1 MALPRKHRNESNNG
15 LTEDHPDNG
24 DGHVE
29 EARKLN
35 DEETRAWSA
44 ALGGAA
50 IAAPILQDS
59 LSLMRPYRSSIVP
72 VSAIDKD
79 WRVALGDGF
88 FTCSQNEK
96 EAVVVHE
103 CLHVVC
109 NHFQRSERM
118 EQDDWRT
125 SNVAEDLE
133 INQMIITISRLRMP
147 PGTLI
152 PEKLKAGREWMTGI
166 DVPPHETMEKYYKLL
181 GGGSDNHYGNGSG
194 DNSSSGNGSN
204 ENSTDSDS
212 GSDNGNAENDSDDS
226 GAGSGSDDN
235 QSNETN
241 GGSGESE
248 NQGSGGS
255 DSSESNE
262 ESNDSGSG
270 GDQSSG
276 DGSYSKDGNQ
286 PGGGQSS
293 SSSGDDGD
301 DSSEG
306 GGPSNFSSFLDEDED
321 DSVGNDNSNRNR
333 GNGQSHP
340 QPCGG
345 VPPEDISEEADNAG
359 IPKAP
364 VDKQIEAHIS
374 TVNAARKRSE
384 ALGNPGSG
392 SLEDHFAFDLDRF
405 AGDPPIDWRKNFR
418 PVFQKAVS
426 MQAYRKTAQSF
437 RRINRRGSAFMKDV
451 VFPGMVGYQIKVMM
465 AIDTSASVT
474 GYDDQLSLICKNA
487 EEIMKAVMRNNK
499 HGFSC
504 FCVDTTIKPERIMTS
519 IDDLDLTGGGG
530 TDMAPAFEYVNGMK
544 GRNRPDIFVLASD
557 GEFDWDKCLPYWPND
572 MKVIIMITSP
582 NQFVEGKPST
592 IPDWVMGKADVID
605 VSTRERA

>member
-1 MALPRKHRNESNNG
+1 MALPRKHRNNSNSSITDDQPANG
-15 LTEDHPDNG
+15 E
-24 DGHVE
+24 GHVE

-59 LSLMRPYRSSIVP
+59 LSLMRPYRSSLVP

-118 EQDDWRT
+118 EQDDWKT

-181 GGGSDNHYGNGSG
+181 GGGSNNRYGNGSG
-194 DNSSSGNGSN
+194 DNSSSGNGS
-204 ENSTDSDS
+204 DSSSNDG
-212 GSDNGNAENDSDDS
+212 GSDNGNAENDSDDNGNS
-226 GAGSGSDDN
+226 SDGNDN
-235 QSNETN
+235 QSNGT
-241 GGSGESE
+241 
-248 NQGSGGS
+248 SGGS
-255 DSSESNE
+255 DEQEEQEAGGSVSSA
-262 ESNDSGSG
+262 SNDSGSG
-270 GDQSSG
+270 DSQSSG
-276 DGSYSKDGNQ
+276 DGSDSQNGNQ
-286 PGGGQSS
+286 SGGNQSASS
-293 SSSGDDGD
+293 SDDDGD
-301 DSSEG
+301 GSSGSG
-306 GGPSNFSSFLDEDED
+306 GTPNFSSFLDEDD
-321 DSVGNDNSNRNR
+321 NDSIGNDNSNRNH
-333 GNGQSHP
+333 GNGQSRP

-451 VFPGMVGYQIKVMM
+451 VFPGMVGYQVKVMM

-487 EEIMKAVMRNNK
+487 EEIMKSVMRNNK

-557 GEFDWDKCLPYWPND
+557 GEFDWNKCLPYWPAD
-572 MKVIIMITSP
+572 MKVIILITSP
-582 NQFVEGKPST
+582 RQFVEGKPST

>member
-1 MALPRKHRNESNNG
+1 MALPRKHRNNSNSSITDDQPANG
-15 LTEDHPDNG
+15 ED
-24 DGHVE
+24 HVE

-118 EQDDWRT
+118 EQADWKI

-181 GGGSDNHYGNGSG
+181 GGGSDNSYGNGSG
-194 DNSSSGNGSN
+194 DNSSSGNGSDGS
-204 ENSTDSDS
+204 STDG
-212 GSDNGNAENDSDDS
+212 GSDNGNAGNDSADNGNS
-226 GAGSGSDDN
+226 SDDN
-235 QSNETN
+235 GNQSSGTN
-241 GGSGESE
+241 GDSGE
-248 NQGSGGS
+248 QGEQEVGDS
-255 DSSESNE
+255 DSSASNA

-270 GDQSSG
+270 DSQSSG
-276 DGSYSKDGNQ
+276 DGSDSQNGNQ
-286 PGGGQSS
+286 SGGNQSS
-293 SSSGDDGD
+293 SSSSNDNGNG
-301 DSSEG
+301 SSGSG
-306 GGPSNFSSFLDEDED
+306 GTPNFSSFLDEDED
-321 DSVGNDNSNRNR
+321 DSVGNDNSNKNR
-333 GNGQSHP
+333 GNSQSRP

-451 VFPGMVGYQIKVMM
+451 VFPGMVGYQVKVMM

-557 GEFDWDKCLPYWPND
+557 GEFDWNKCLPYWPAD
-572 MKVIIMITSP
+572 MKVIILITSSR
-582 NQFVEGKPST
+582 QFVDGKPST

>member
-1 MALPRKHRNESNNG
+1 MALPRKHRNNSNSSITDDQPANG
-15 LTEDHPDNG
+15 ED
-24 DGHVE
+24 HVE

-118 EQDDWRT
+118 EQDDWKT

-181 GGGSDNHYGNGSG
+181 GGGSDNPYGNGSG
-194 DNSSSGNGSN
+194 DNSSSGNGSDG
-204 ENSTDSDS
+204 SFTDSDS
-212 GSDNGNAENDSDDS
+212 SSDNGNAGNDSADNGNS
-226 GAGSGSDDN
+226 SDDN
-235 QSNETN
+235 NNQSSGTS
-241 GGSGESE
+241 GGSGEQRE
-248 NQGSGGS
+248 QKVGGS
-255 DSSESNE
+255 DSSESN
-262 ESNDSGSG
+262 DSGSG
-270 GDQSSG
+270 DSQSSG
-276 DGSYSKDGNQ
+276 DGSDSQNGNQ
-286 PGGGQSS
+286 SGGNQSS
-293 SSSGDDGD
+293 SSSGNDNGNG
-301 DSSEG
+301 SSGSG
-306 GGPSNFSSFLDEDED
+306 GKPNFSSFLDEDED

-364 VDKQIEAHIS
+364 LDKQIEAHIS

-451 VFPGMVGYQIKVMM
+451 VFPGMVGYQVKVMM

-557 GEFDWDKCLPYWPND
+557 GEFDWNKCLPYWPAD
-572 MKVIIMITSP
+572 MKVIILITSP
-582 NQFVEGKPST
+582 RQFVDGKPST